1 MWRWLFGLLLACSYG
16 FAAAATN
23 DVLIRQWTAQEG
35 LPNAWVNGLLED
47 AQGDMWAGTSDGL
60 FRLTQTKALLIPMP
74 DGVDQVVNGL
84 ITDENGFYIG
94 TSNALVHWSDTEGL
108 TTLARIKDEPLLNPG
123 GISAFTQS
131 QGRLWMQLGSEKL
144 AYLQQGHIAL
154 ESRFT
159 LHDRWRSLASDSRFI
174 YLLSVRQLVAFDP
187 QSGATNAISLAKSS
201 YGTPKALYVDRQGQL
216 WLSSDKGLFTATL
229 GDNGWQLQP
238 RLSGHFVRKMIED
251 GQGGYYL
258 TGRYG
263 IQHWSGKGEQLED
276 FGELIRNQTAVEGLD
291 HILIDRNGLVWA
303 GALGEGVIALI
314 PKATKPLALF
324 SRYTQPALASD
335 IVWSIYGQPD
345 GVVWLATDAGLERI
359 ESQQHQVF
367 RPQSLGVNDGFY
379 DVVPYLGQIAVCGL
393 GGTFLFDAATERFTS
408 PLQGTPWDGRTCLGM
423 DATDNRLLIGGADS
437 LLSVQD
443 GKVQGWNRNAEG
455 NPLDSVKVFVHQ
467 GPRTWAGGAAG
478 LLYEKDGQWQPVDDL
493 PGRRVN
499 ALDAMDDGSLLVG
512 FGKEGIWRYDWQ
524 QGTPKWTQMNTL
536 WELPD
541 QAVYFLLHY
550 KNRLYVG
557 LQDMVARIKLDTQPQ
572 QVDAFFEEDGL
583 PDDELNEGA
592 GFISENGT
600 LWIGTASGVAAFAK
614 DSLKHRQNDERSGV
628 VYMEASTVGGN
639 STLLWNTAKTLKLPA
654 DLSLLSIQLGSQ
666 NYASKRLPH
675 FRYQISGQSRAID
688 LTSESPI
695 VLGNLEFGV
704 HQLSIWHAEQG
715 RWRDDPEVLTLEV
728 ATPWYRSYGFFTLLA
743 ALVMLLAL
751 AFGQQRRRQRL
762 HLQKAYNLVAESE
775 HQLRLAMLGAN
786 VNTWTWDA
794 AVDAF
799 SVSRPE
805 TETGVLVVPFDNM
818 PIHTDDRERV
828 TKLWQEHLEG
838 KTLRY
843 DVEHRLKLGEHWRWV
858 HAVGRV
864 VDIDS
869 RGRALRVSGIYQ
881 DITERKQLEGEINLY
896 AKAFEN
902 TAEGVLILSSD
913 KAILSVNPAVER
925 ISGFDRAQLQDKEL
939 GVLLSEEFLDTDLW
953 QAVLAKGAWTG
964 ECSLRR
970 RDGSLCALWL
980 NISHMD
986 DSASARS
993 HFVLV
998 FSDMTERKAAE
1009 FELRRLANY
1018 DVLTGLPNRGLFM
1031 KRLTQALEKAQGN
1044 ESSLALLFMD
1054 LDRFKM
1060 VNDTYGH
1067 RVGDGLLIEAASRL
1081 QEVVGEKDTVARLGG
1096 DEFVV
1101 IIQDIRGP
1109 EQIVPLCESL
1119 LEALAMPF
1127 NIYGRQFFLS
1137 TSIGVSLFPD
1147 DGNQPE
1153 ALLRNADMAMYHAK
1167 DEGRNNMQFYSH
1179 ARNIEAMRLIQL
1191 ESDLR
1196 LALERDEFFVVYQP
1210 QVDVLEGELV
1220 VAVEA
1225 LVRWHHPRE
1234 GLVNPDTFIKV
1245 AESCG
1250 LIAAL
1255 DEQVLRKS
1263 LQGISQLNASL
1274 KKPLT
1279 LNTNISAAHFRQ
1291 PDFVS
1296 QVRLMLAETGLAPHL
1311 LCLEITE
1318 STLMRE
1324 VGTAK
1329 EHLSALRALGVS
1341 VAVDDFGTGYS
1352 SLAYLKQFAVNELKV
1367 DKSFVRDL
1375 TESEADAAIVRSVV
1389 DLARNLGL
1397 KVVAEGVETEEQL
1410 DLCLAL
1416 GCYRVQGYYYAKPM
1430 ELSDLKRWLL
1440 DWNKR
1445 QAG

>member
-1 MWRWLFGLLLACSYG
+1 MWRWLFGLLLVCSG
-16 FAAAATN
+16 SVAAAAAN

-74 DGVDQVVNGL
+74 DGVDQVVNSL
-84 ITDENGFYIG
+84 IRDQDGFYIG
-94 TSNALVHWSDTEGL
+94 TSNALVHWSETAGL

-123 GISAFTQS
+123 GINAFTRS
-131 QGRLWMQLGSEKL
+131 QQRLWMQLGSDKL
-144 AYLQQGHIAL
+144 AYLQQGDIHL
-154 ESRFT
+154 EPRFT
-159 LHDRWRSLASDSRFI
+159 LRDRWRSLASDNRFI

-187 QSGATNAISLAKSS
+187 QSGTTTPISLAKSR
-201 YGTPKALYVDRQGQL
+201 YGTPKSLYVDRQGQL

-238 RLSGHFVRKMIED
+238 KLSGFVRKIAED
-251 GQGGYYL
+251 GQGSYYL

-263 IQHWSGKGEQLED
+263 IQRWSGQGEQRVD
-276 FGELIRNQTAVEGLD
+276 FSDVIHNQAAVEGLD
-291 HILIDRNGLVWA
+291 HILVDHNGLVWA
-303 GALGEGVIALI
+303 GALGEGVLALI
-314 PKATKPLALF
+314 PKATKPVEQY
-324 SRYTQPALASD
+324 SRRTEPALASD
-335 IVWSIYGQPD
+335 IVWSIYRQPD
-345 GVVWLATDAGLERI
+345 GVLWLATDAGLERI
-359 ESQQHQVF
+359 DQQHQLF
-367 RPQSLGVNDGFY
+367 HPQNMGANDGFY
-379 DVVPYLGQIAVCGL
+379 DVIGYQGQIAVCGL
-393 GGTFLFDAATERFTS
+393 GGTFLFDPASAQFSS
-408 PLQGTPWDGRTCLGM
+408 PLQGTLWDGQACLGM
-423 DATDNRLLIGGADS
+423 SAENNRLLIGGADS

-455 NPLDSVKVFVHQ
+455 KPLDSVKVFARQ
-467 GPRTWAGGAAG
+467 GTRTWAGGAAG

-512 FGKEGIWRYDWQ
+512 FGKEGVWRYEWQ
-524 QGTPKWTQMNTL
+524 QAAPKWTQMNTL
-536 WELPD
+536 WELPN
-541 QAVYFLLHY
+541 QAVYFLVHHN
-550 KNRLYVG
+550 NRLYVG
-557 LQDMVARIKLDTQPQ
+557 LQNMVARVKLDTQPQ

-583 PDDELNEGA
+583 PDDELNEGG
-592 GFISENGT
+592 GFITDDGT
-600 LWIGTASGVAAFAK
+600 LWVGSASGVAAFAK
-614 DSLKHRQNDERSGV
+614 DSLKHRQNDARSGV
-628 VYMEASTVGGN
+628 VYMEASTVAGN
-639 STLLWNTAKTLKLPA
+639 STLLWNTVKTLQLPA

-675 FRYQISGQSRAID
+675 FRYQVSGQSRAID

-695 VLGNLEFGV
+695 VLGNLEYGV

-728 ATPWYRSYGFFTLLA
+728 ATPWYRSYGFFALLA
-743 ALVMLLAL
+743 ALVILLAL

-794 AVDAF
+794 AADAF
-799 SVSRPE
+799 TVSRPE
-805 TETGVLVVPFDNM
+805 TETGVLVVPFDKM
-818 PIHTDDRERV
+818 PIHIDDWEHI

-838 KTLRY
+838 KSLRY
-843 DVEHRLKLGEHWRWV
+843 DVEHRLKLGEHWRWI

-881 DITERKQLEGEINLY
+881 DVTERKQLEGEINLY
-896 AKAFEN
+896 ARAFEN

-925 ISGFDRAQLQDKEL
+925 ISGFDRAQLQDRDL

-986 DSASARS
+986 DSASSSS
-993 HFVLV
+993 HFVVV
-998 FSDMTERKAAE
+998 FSDMTERKSAE

-1101 IIQDIRGP
+1101 IIQDISGP

-1255 DEQVLRKS
+1255 DEQVLRKA
-1263 LQGISQLNASL
+1263 LQGISQLNTSL

-1291 PDFVS
+1291 PDFVD

-1324 VGTAK
+1324 VGTAR